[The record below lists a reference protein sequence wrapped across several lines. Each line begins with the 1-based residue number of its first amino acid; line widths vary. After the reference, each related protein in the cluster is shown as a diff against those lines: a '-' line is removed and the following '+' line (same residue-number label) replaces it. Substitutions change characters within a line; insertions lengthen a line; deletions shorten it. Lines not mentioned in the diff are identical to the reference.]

1 MLQIKNLS
9 VSYDHKIAVDN
20 LSVEFNSGQIIGLIG
35 PNGAGKS
42 TLLKTC
48 IGLLSAYSGDIFF
61 GETNLKKN
69 RFRIKQNACYAA
81 ENAELLPY
89 LTGEEFL
96 KLIAR
101 IHKLPEINAT
111 VNFFINLMGLEEKKD
126 ELTVNYSHGMKQ
138 KLSAAAALLS
148 KPKYIFL
155 DESLNGMDAP
165 SLSRIFDYLKTEAE
179 NGSLII
185 ISSHNVDLIRDWCQ
199 QVFIINKGKII
210 SGFDEDEMN
219 RLKLEK
225 KEFLKKYINLINS

>member
-9 VSYDHKIAVDN
+9 VSYDHKIAVDD
-20 LSVEFNSGQIIGLIG
+20 LSVEFKSGQIIGLIG

-48 IGLLSAYSGDIFF
+48 IGLLSAYSGQILF
-61 GETNLKKN
+61 GETSLKGN
-69 RFRIKQNACYAA
+69 RFWIKQNASYAA

-96 KLIAR
+96 TLIAR
-101 IHKLPEINAT
+101 IHKLPEISET
-111 VNFFINLMGLEEKKD
+111 VNFFINLMGLEQKKD

-165 SLSRIFDYLKTEAE
+165 SLSRIFDYLKTKAE

-210 SGFDEDEMN
+210 SRFDEDEMN
-219 RLKLEK
+219 RLKREK
-225 KEFLKKYINLINS
+225 EEFLKKYINLINS